1 MIKALVGLLPVCSIY
16 SLASLNQSIKT
27 VASSNLSL
35 LPGLGFLFPL
45 HFLAWKGE
53 TFSAGRSLFGIE
65 RW

>member
-1 MIKALVGLLPVCSIY
+1 MIKALVGLLPVC
-16 SLASLNQSIKT
+16 
-27 VASSNLSL
+27 L
-35 LPGLGFLFPL
+35 LPRLGLLFPL